1 MSEKKVRGRKP
12 SNKKSYFD
20 VEEEEAVRKFIS
32 IGTMV
37 QDPSALYGFRW
48 SGSTEESRQRD
59 KIYKDYLRYPLD
71 KMVESI
77 IRKYKLYPKTMSFED
92 AHSDA
97 LSFLMIKFHKFKP
110 DKDKKS
116 YSYFGTICKRYLF
129 GRLIKDDKKIKS
141 ILPYEDFSSEIE
153 DNVENSYEIDIEHLD
168 LTELIKNISEGIKD
182 EMTNKILTEN
192 ELKVGT
198 SLVKILDEWDNI
210 FSDEISK
217 NKKYNKNLILLYMR
231 NMTSLNTKDIRN
243 AMKRYKTIYKMLK
256 DYL

>member
-20 VEEEEAVRKFIS
+20 VVEEEAVKKFIS

-37 QDPSALYGFRW
+37 QDPSALDGFRW
-48 SGSTEESRQRD
+48 SGSTEESRKRD
-59 KIYKDYLRYPLD
+59 KIYKDFLKDPLD

-92 AHSDA
+92 AHADA

-116 YSYFGTICKRYLF
+116 YSYFGTICKRYLL

-153 DNVENSYEIDIEHLD
+153 EDIDNSYVIDNENLD
-168 LTELIKNISEGIKD
+168 LTELIGKISESIKE
-182 EMTNKILTEN
+182 EMNSKILTEN
-192 ELKVGT
+192 ELKVGV

-210 FSDEISK
+210 FSDEISR

-256 DYL
+256 DDL

>member
-12 SNKKSYFD
+12 SDKKSYFD
-20 VEEEEAVRKFIS
+20 VDEEEAVRKFIS

-37 QDPSALYGFRW
+37 FDPSALDNYRW
-48 SGSTEESRQRD
+48 SGSTEQSRERD
-59 KIYKDYLRYPLD
+59 KIYKDHLRYPLD

-77 IRKYKLYPKTMSFED
+77 IRKYKLYPKTTSFED

-116 YSYFGTICKRYLF
+116 YSYYGTICKRYLL

-141 ILPYEDFSSEIE
+141 ILPYEDFSTQIE
-153 DNVENSYEIDIEHLD
+153 EDVENSYEIDNDTVD
-168 LTELIKNISEGIKD
+168 LSLFISKISDSIRE
-182 EMTNKILTEN
+182 EMENKILNEN
-192 ELKVGT
+192 ELKVGN
-198 SLVKILDEWDNI
+198 SLIKILDEWDNI

-256 DYL
+256 DDL

>member
-1 MSEKKVRGRKP
+1 MSEKKTRGRKP

-20 VEEEEAVRKFIS
+20 VEEEDAVRKFIS

-37 QDPSALYGFRW
+37 QDPSALDGFRW
-48 SGSTEESRQRD
+48 SGSTEESRERD
-59 KIYKDYLRYPLD
+59 KIYKDFLKNPLD

-116 YSYFGTICKRYLF
+116 YSYYGTICKRYLL

-141 ILPYEDFSSEIE
+141 ILPYEDYSSQIE
-153 DNVENSYEIDIEHLD
+153 EDIDNSYEIDNYELD
-168 LTELIKNISEGIKD
+168 LTEFIQKISDGIKE
-182 EMTNKILTEN
+182 EMLNKILTDN

-210 FSDEISK
+210 FSDDISK

-256 DYL
+256 DDL

>member
-12 SNKKSYFD
+12 SDKKSYFD
-20 VEEEEAVRKFIS
+20 VEEEEAVREFIS

-37 QDPSALYGFRW
+37 FDPSALDNYRW
-48 SGSTEESRQRD
+48 SGSTEQSRQRD
-59 KIYKDYLRYPLD
+59 KIYKDRLRHPLD

-116 YSYFGTICKRYLF
+116 YSYFGTICKRYLL

-153 DNVENSYEIDIEHLD
+153 EDVENSYEIDNDTVD
-168 LTELIKNISEGIKD
+168 LSEFISKISDSIKE
-182 EMTNKILTEN
+182 EMDSKILNEN
-192 ELKVGT
+192 ELKVGN
-198 SLVKILDEWDNI
+198 SLIKILDEWDNI

-256 DYL
+256 DDL

>member
-20 VEEEEAVRKFIS
+20 VEEEEAVRKFLS

-37 QDPSALYGFRW
+37 QDPSALDGFRW
-48 SGSTEESRQRD
+48 SGSTNESRQRD
-59 KIYKDYLRYPLD
+59 KIYKDHLKYPLD

-116 YSYFGTICKRYLF
+116 YSYFGTICKRYLL

-153 DNVENSYEIDIEHLD
+153 DNVDNSYEIDIEHLD
-168 LTELIKNISEGIKD
+168 LTELIQKISEGIKE

-192 ELKVGT
+192 
-198 SLVKILDEWDNI
+198 IW
-210 FSDEISK
+210 
-217 NKKYNKNLILLYMR
+217 KYNETCCIFV
-231 NMTSLNTKDIRN
+231 
-243 AMKRYKTIYKMLK
+243 
-256 DYL
+256 

>member
-20 VEEEEAVRKFIS
+20 VEEEEAVRKFLS

-37 QDPSALYGFRW
+37 QDPSALDGFRW
-48 SGSTEESRQRD
+48 SGSTNESRQRD
-59 KIYKDYLRYPLD
+59 KIYKDHLKYPLD

-116 YSYFGTICKRYLF
+116 YSYFGTICKRYLL

-153 DNVENSYEIDIEHLD
+153 DNVDNSYEIDIEHLD
-168 LTELIKNISEGIKD
+168 LTELIQKISEGIKE

-243 AMKRYKTIYKMLK
+243 AMKRYKTIYKILK
-256 DYL
+256 DDL

>member
-12 SNKKSYFD
+12 SDKKSYFD
-20 VEEEEAVRKFIS
+20 VDEEEAVRKFIS

-37 QDPSALYGFRW
+37 FDPSALDNYRW
-48 SGSTEESRQRD
+48 SGSTEQSRERD
-59 KIYKDYLRYPLD
+59 KIYKDHLRYPLD

-77 IRKYKLYPKTMSFED
+77 IRKYKLYPKTTSFED

-116 YSYFGTICKRYLF
+116 YSYFGTICKRYLL

-141 ILPYEDFSSEIE
+141 ILPYEDFSTQIE
-153 DNVENSYEIDIEHLD
+153 EDVENSYEIDNDTVD
-168 LTELIKNISEGIKD
+168 LSLFISKISDSIRE
-182 EMTNKILTEN
+182 EMENKILNEN
-192 ELKVGT
+192 ELKVGN
-198 SLVKILDEWDNI
+198 SLIKILDEWDNI

-256 DYL
+256 DDL